1 MERSASTSFL
11 KATVQVPAGAW
22 GIDLMFSDS
31 ASSGGF
37 HDDNGGLDYHTP
49 IEGSDACDAGLKVVH
64 ISCEMAPIAKVGGM
78 GDVVTAL
85 GRAVQEEGH
94 RVEVMLPKYD
104 CINYKEVGNLRQEPS
119 FEFGGTS
126 VRVWKGV
133 VEELNTTFL
142 EPENGMFWVGCIYG
156 KSNDAQRFAFFCGA
170 AQEYMRLAR
179 PSRGATG
186 ARPAPSSPSTTSATG
201 GDLIGRAMQ
210 SCDVATTVSQTYA
223 REIAGNPAIAPNLSK
238 LYGVRN
244 GIDVD
249 IWDPSSDV
257 ALPVRY
263 GVENVAEGKDAAKQ
277 LLRERLSLSE
287 LDVPIVGCVTRLVA
301 QKGIH
306 LIKHAAWR
314 ALERGGQFVLLG
326 SAPDSRVQ
334 AEFNALS
341 ESLSRQYPGRVS
353 LVFTYDE
360 PLSHLIYAGSDM
372 FLVPSIFEP
381 CGLTQMI
388 AMRYGAVPVV
398 RKTGG
403 LVDTVFDV
411 DHDEDR
417 AELAGMETNGFS
429 FESTDVQGMDY
440 ALNRALSTW
449 YSDKQAWDE
458 LRQRGMQQDWS
469 WSGPALDYVN
479 LYYKAIK
486 AA

>member
-1 MERSASTSFL
+1 
-11 KATVQVPAGAW
+11 
-22 GIDLMFSDS
+22 
-31 ASSGGF
+31 
-37 HDDNGGLDYHTP
+37 
-49 IEGSDACDAGLKVVH
+49 
-64 ISCEMAPIAKVGGM
+64 
-78 GDVVTAL
+78 
-85 GRAVQEEGH
+85 
-94 RVEVMLPKYD
+94 MLPKYD

-170 AQEYMRLAR
+170 AQEYMRLSDAR
-179 PSRGATG
+179 PDILHCHDWQSAPVSWGDRGS
-186 ARPAPSSPSTTSATG
+186 ARAVFTIHNLSYG

-486 AA
+486 VRARFGSGDTASDPMSQSAVGCM